1 MHNFRELNLWKKS
14 KVVAKE
20 VYLISKQLP
29 SDELY
34 GLNSQI
40 KRAAISIMSNIAE
53 GAGRSSDKEFIHF
66 LSISNG
72 SCFELFAQLELSIE
86 LNLLNQE
93 SIKPI
98 VSELEELQKMNYS
111 LQKKLGVIPNRNKN
125 SVSK

>member
-1 MHNFRELNLWKKS
+1 MHNYRELILWKKS
-14 KVVAKE
+14 MHVAKE
-20 VYLISKQLP
+20 VYLVSKQLP
-29 SDELY
+29 SDEHY

-53 GAGRSSDKEFIHF
+53 GTGRNSDNEFIQF

-72 SCFELFAQLELSIE
+72 SCCELIAQLELSIE
-86 LNLLNQE
+86 LKLLNQE